1 MRKTLA
7 ICVLLLVSLSLFA
20 QGGSDA
26 SSKTFSL
33 KIQHNDP
40 QPDLSA
46 WHQGFLSLQKTLKE
60 KHGDQVAVTIYSGG
74 SLSKGNWK
82 TSMEQAQ
89 NNVIQMMVESHV
101 PWGSVVPEISALS
114 TPFLYDGMEHQM
126 RFFDSKPAVLQDWV
140 KKFEDKGLVYVGWWP
155 RPSRQNVNN
164 QKKILVPAD
173 IAGMKF
179 RSMGVDLA
187 IKTWE
192 AMGAKPVPMPSGE
205 IYTAIQMSTVAG
217 EDNAISTVYNFKTY
231 EPCKYFNKWDYM
243 ADGALIV
250 VNKTWW
256 NGLPAD
262 VKQTIQ
268 TSLNDS
274 ARKVVYDFYLRME
287 KEART
292 AMEAYGIIFTDF
304 TYEMKKPWIDRMGPV
319 YDYVKTLTGA
329 DGWEKLSKA
338 VEATRK

>member
-1 MRKTLA
+1 MKKILFV
-7 ICVLLLVSLSLFA
+7 CVVLMLGAVLFA
-20 QGGSDA
+20 QGGSEGNGA
-26 SSKTFSL
+26 ISL

-46 WHQGFLSLQKTLKE
+46 WHQGFLSLQETLE
-60 KHGDQVAVTIYSGG
+60 AEYEDQVNVTIYSGG

-114 TPFLYDGMEHQM
+114 TPFLFDGMEHQM
-126 RFFDSKPAVLQDWV
+126 RFFDSQPAVLQEWV
-140 KKFEDKGLVYVGWWP
+140 KKFEEKGLVFVGWWP

-164 QKKILVPAD
+164 QKQIVVPED
-173 IAGMKF
+173 ISGMKF

-205 IYTAIQMSTVAG
+205 IYTAIQTGTVAG
-217 EDNAISTVYNFKTY
+217 EDNAISTVYNFKTF

-250 VNKTWW
+250 VNKSWW
-256 NGLPAD
+256 YNLSPE
-262 VKQTIQ
+262 VQETIK
-268 TSLNDS
+268 TSLNGS
-274 ARKVVYDFYLRME
+274 ARQVVYEFYQKME

-292 AMEAYGIIFTDF
+292 AMEDYGIVFTDF
-304 TYEMKKPWIDRMGPV
+304 TYDMKKPWIEKMGPV
-319 YDYVKTLTGA
+319 YDYVKSLTGEE
-329 DGWEKLSKA
+329 GWSGFSAA
-338 VEATRK
+338 VEATR

>member
-1 MRKTLA
+1 MKKILFV
-7 ICVLLLVSLSLFA
+7 CVVLMLGAVLFA
-20 QGGSDA
+20 QGGSEGNGA
-26 SSKTFSL
+26 INL

-46 WHQGFLSLQKTLKE
+46 WHQGFLSLQDTLKA
-60 KHGDQVAVTIYSGG
+60 KYGDQVNVTIYSGG

-101 PWGSVVPEISALS
+101 PWGTVVPEISALS
-114 TPFLYDGMEHQM
+114 TPFLFDGMEHQM
-126 RFFDSKPAVLQDWV
+126 RFFDSQPAVLQEWV
-140 KKFEDKGLVYVGWWP
+140 KKFEDKGLVFVGWWP

-164 QKKILVPAD
+164 QKQIVTPAD

-205 IYTAIQMSTVAG
+205 IYTAIQTGTVAG
-217 EDNAISTVYNFKTY
+217 EDNAISTVYNFKTF

-256 NGLPAD
+256 NNLTPD
-262 VKQTIQ
+262 VQETIK
-268 TSLNDS
+268 TSLNGS
-274 ARKVVYDFYLRME
+274 ARQVVYDFYQKME
-287 KEART
+287 KEARA
-292 AMEAYGIIFTDF
+292 AMEDYGIVFTDF
-304 TYEMKKPWIDRMGPV
+304 TYDMKKPWIDKMGPV
-319 YDYVKTLTGA
+319 YDYVKSLTGEE
-329 DGWEKLSKA
+329 GWNEFSAA
-338 VEATRK
+338 VEATR